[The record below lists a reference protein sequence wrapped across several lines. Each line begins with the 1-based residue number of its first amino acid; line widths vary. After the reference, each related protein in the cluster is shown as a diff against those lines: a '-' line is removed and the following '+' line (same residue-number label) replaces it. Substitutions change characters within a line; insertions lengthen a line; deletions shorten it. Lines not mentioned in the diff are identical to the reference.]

1 MFQSDPMLDG
11 GIARERQQEITRQV
25 QRYELAR
32 KIKNAKGN
40 HKAIVPLRGILV
52 TIIHL
57 LTR

>member
-32 KIKNAKGN
+32 KIKNTEGSRK
-40 HKAIVPLRGILV
+40 KRVPLRAILV
-52 TIIHL
+52 AIINL
-57 LTR
+57 VTR